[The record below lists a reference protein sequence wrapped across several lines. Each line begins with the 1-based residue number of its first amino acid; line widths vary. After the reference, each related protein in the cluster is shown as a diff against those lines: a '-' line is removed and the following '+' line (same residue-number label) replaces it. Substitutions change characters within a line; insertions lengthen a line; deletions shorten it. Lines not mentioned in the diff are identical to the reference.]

1 MSLGISNKNLKDVN
15 LNLKY
20 PPKDFEEL
28 FETRDR
34 DVKRLWE
41 INRKGTLRFL
51 EINDSRMNLVTQNM
65 IQ

>member
-20 PPKDFEEL
+20 TPKDFEEL

-34 DVKRLWE
+34 DVKRFWE
-41 INRKGTLRFL
+41 INRKRTLRFSK
-51 EINDSRMNLVTQNM
+51 IND
-65 IQ
+65 